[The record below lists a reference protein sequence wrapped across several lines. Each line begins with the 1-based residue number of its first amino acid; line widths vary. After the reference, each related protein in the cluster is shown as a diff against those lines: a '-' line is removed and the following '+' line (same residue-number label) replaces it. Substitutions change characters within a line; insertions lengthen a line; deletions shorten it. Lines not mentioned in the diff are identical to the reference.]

1 MINRAGG
8 PVHRR
13 AGLFCNQLK
22 TIYMDYYKLL
32 IEPDPGGSGA
42 HVVLKGDVVAVAAA
56 MRGVMAVDPRF
67 AASILSCAFMHM
79 HDMNIPISDLQSIAA
94 ANGFFTGKNK
104 S

>member
-42 HVVLKGDVVAVAAA
+42 HVVLKGDVSAITAA
-56 MRGVMAVDPRF
+56 MRGLMAADHRF
-67 AASILSCAFMHM
+67 AASVLTCAVLHM
-79 HDMNIPISDLQSIAA
+79 QDKNIPISDLQMIAA
-94 ANGFFTGKNK
+94 SHGVFTGKNK